1 MTNSNP
7 LFSQLSR
14 KTNKNFQILL
24 IFLIIFSFL
33 GLLDSAYLTF
43 KYYEGG
49 PLVCAIFEGCDK
61 VAQSPY
67 STMFGVPVALF
78 GVFYYLAV
86 FFLAILAFEFR
97 RFKILKILFSLTVAG
112 FLASLYFL
120 YLQIFVIEAIC
131 TYCIFSLL
139 TSTALFILAAVIFR
153 KNRLIAV

>member
-7 LFSQLSR
+7 LFSQPSR
-14 KTNKNFQILL
+14 ETNKNFKILL
-24 IFLIIFSFL
+24 ILLIIFGFL
-33 GLLDSAYLTF
+33 GLLDSSYLAF

-67 STMFGVPVALF
+67 SAIFGVPVALF

-86 FFLAILAFEFR
+86 FFLAIFAFEFR
-97 RFKILKILFSLTVAG
+97 RFKILKILFPLTLAG

-131 TYCIFSLL
+131 TYCIFSLA
-139 TSTALFILAAVIFR
+139 TSIALFISAALIF
-153 KNRLIAV
+153 KKLN

>member
-14 KTNKNFQILL
+14 ETNKNFQILL
-24 IFLIIFSFL
+24 ILLIIFSFL

-86 FFLAILAFEFR
+86 FYIAIFVFEFR
-97 RFKILKILFSLTVAG
+97 RFKILKILFPLTIAG

-139 TSTALFILAAVIFR
+139 TSTALFITAIFLF
-153 KNRLIAV
+153 KKAELMLN